1 MRPQVV
7 HALEPWSK
15 AHSKEELLQVLPNL
29 RLAWIPA
36 KELSAAM
43 ASLMQDSGEH
53 DTVQRLVGEAFEAQ
67 LHSKKRAR
75 EEAVPDQ
82 FICSITQDVRCHSG
96 VHNDHVIDWWVA
108 DNERPCVCK

>member
-1 MRPQVV
+1 MQ
-7 HALEPWSK
+7 ALEPWSK

-36 KELSAAM
+36 KELSAAVS
-43 ASLMQDSGEH
+43 SLMQDLSTH
-53 DTVQRLVGEAFEAQ
+53 DTVQRLVSEAFEAQ

-82 FICSITQDVRCHSG
+82 FICAITQEVRWHNG
-96 VHNDHVIDWWVA
+96 VSDDHVICWWGA

>member
-1 MRPQVV
+1 MQS
-7 HALEPWSK
+7 LEPWSK
-15 AHSKEELLQVLPNL
+15 AHPKEELLQVLPNL

-43 ASLMQDSGEH
+43 SSLVQDLSGH
-53 DTVQRLVGEAFEAQ
+53 DTVQRLVSEAFEAQ